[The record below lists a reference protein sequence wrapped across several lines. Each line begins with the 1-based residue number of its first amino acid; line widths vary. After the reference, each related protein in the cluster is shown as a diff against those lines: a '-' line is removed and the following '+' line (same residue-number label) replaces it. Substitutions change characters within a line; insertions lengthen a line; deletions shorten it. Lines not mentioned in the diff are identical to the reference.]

1 MAEHGREQDPV
12 ALPSWDEERVRAPER
27 PAFVSN
33 LPEERFLP
41 RPRRVIVACIL
52 VLIATVGV
60 LGATAFAALQIDQI
74 REALIDAMPA
84 DVIEDYADDDTAL
97 AANVMLGAAGG
108 LLLLASLAQCLSI
121 VTLTL
126 QRRAAARVLF
136 VVFAILGAP
145 ISMLSAIVREA
156 GTVDLALIA
165 ALALC
170 VLAAV
175 GLVCTPA
182 VTRWVRQR
190 EPRRTIPLA
199 QVAGVS
205 PLAQPPS

>member
-1 MAEHGREQDPV
+1 
-12 ALPSWDEERVRAPER
+12 
-27 PAFVSN
+27 
-33 LPEERFLP
+33 
-41 RPRRVIVACIL
+41 VIVACIL